1 MVQIQKYFPEL
12 TEAQIAQ
19 FSQLQDLYADWNAKI
34 NVISRQDIENIYER
48 HVLHSLAIAK
58 QFQFKKEAKI
68 LDLGTGGGFPGIP
81 LAIMFPEVQFTLV
94 DSIGKKI
101 KVAQEISTAIQL
113 ENITFF
119 HSRAEEL
126 KMVGQFDFVV
136 TRAVAPLSQLMQW
149 SQKLLKKKH
158 FHTYPNGIIALKGGN
173 LRGEILELPGKGL
186 DYTEIFPINKF
197 FNVPF
202 FEEKCIVYVQG

>member
-1 MVQIQKYFPEL
+1 MKEIKKYFPEL

-19 FSQLQDLYADWNAKI
+19 FSQLQDLYADWNSKI

-58 QFQFKKEAKI
+58 HFQFKSEAKI

-81 LAIMFPEVQFTLV
+81 LAIMFPDVQFTLA

-101 KVAQEISTAIQL
+101 KVAQEIAAAIQL
-113 ENITFF
+113 ENVTAF

-136 TRAVAPLSQLMQW
+136 TRAVAPLSQLLQW

-158 FHTYPNGIIALKGGN
+158 FHAYPNGIIALKGGN
-173 LRGEILELPGKGL
+173 LRGEIIELPGKGL

-197 FNVPF
+197 FNEPF

>member
-1 MVQIQKYFPEL
+1 MDIIKKYFPEL
-12 TEAQIAQ
+12 TDTQLAQ
-19 FSQLQDLYADWNAKI
+19 FAQLQDLYADWNTKI

-58 QFQFKKEAKI
+58 QFQFKPTSKI

-81 LAIMFPEVQFTLV
+81 LAIMFPEVQFTLA

-101 KVAQEISTAIQL
+101 KVVQEIAQATNI
-113 ENITFF
+113 ENISAF
-119 HSRAEEL
+119 HARAEEL

-136 TRAVAPLSQLMQW
+136 TRAVAPLTNLMQW
-149 SQKLLKKKH
+149 SQKMLKKKH
-158 FHTYPNGIIALKGGN
+158 FHAYPNGIIALKGGN
-173 LRGEILELPGKGL
+173 LRSEILELPGKGL
-186 DYTEIFPINKF
+186 DYTEIFPIGKY
-197 FNVPF
+197 FNEPF

>member
-1 MVQIQKYFPEL
+1 MKEIKKYFPEL

-58 QFQFKKEAKI
+58 QFQFKKDAKI

-101 KVAQEISTAIQL
+101 KVAQEISAAIQL
-113 ENITFF
+113 ENIAAF

-126 KMVGQFDFVV
+126 KMVGQFDFVI

-158 FHTYPNGIIALKGGN
+158 FHAYPNGIIALKGGN

-186 DYTEIFPINKF
+186 DYTEIFPISKF
-197 FNVPF
+197 FNEPF

>member
-1 MVQIQKYFPEL
+1 MDIIKKYFPEL
-12 TEAQIAQ
+12 TEIQLAQLA
-19 FSQLQDLYADWNAKI
+19 QLQDLYADWNSKI

-58 QFQFKKEAKI
+58 QFQFKSEAKI

-81 LAIMFPEVQFTLV
+81 LAILFPEVTFTLA

-101 KVAQEISTAIQL
+101 KVVQEIAQAIQL
-113 ENITFF
+113 ENISAH

-136 TRAVAPLSQLMQW
+136 TRAVAPLGQLMQW

-158 FHTYPNGIIALKGGN
+158 FHAYPNGIIALKGGN

-186 DYTEIFPINKF
+186 DYTEVFPITKY
-197 FNVPF
+197 FNESF